1 MHTAQ
6 VLQFPALAVAR
17 TPAFEPR
24 VVLMHADNVFEYDT
38 PEDLEAELQALLIRE
53 GWTPPPQ
60 AVADATSPPDELV
73 SNPHKLPPAPPPVAA
88 RPWPPVQDFLI
99 VALGLAAVFLALR
112 AGL

>member
-1 MHTAQ
+1 MTTAQ

-24 VVLMHADNVFEYDT
+24 LVLMHADNVLEYDT
-38 PEDLEAELQALLIRE
+38 PEDFEAEFQALLIRE

-60 AVADATSPPDELV
+60 GVADASSPPEAV
-73 SNPHKLPPAPPPVAA
+73 APPP
-88 RPWPPVQDFLI
+88 PPTWPPVQDFLI
-99 VALGLAAVFLALR
+99 VALGLAAVFLALA

>member
-24 VVLMHADNVFEYDT
+24 VVLMHADQVFEYDT
-38 PEDLEAELQALLIRE
+38 IGDLEGELQAMLISE
-53 GWTPPPQ
+53 GWTPPPE
-60 AVADATSPPDELV
+60 AVADASSPPEAV
-73 SNPHKLPPAPPPVAA
+73 APPP

>member
-6 VLQFPALAVAR
+6 VLQFPAVAVAR

-24 VVLMHADNVFEYDT
+24 VVLMHADQVFEYDT
-38 PEDLEAELQALLIRE
+38 IGDLEGELQAMLISE

-60 AVADATSPPDELV
+60 GVADASSPPE
-73 SNPHKLPPAPPPVAA
+73 PALPPVAA
-88 RPWPPVQDFLI
+88 SPWPPVQDFLI

>member
-1 MHTAQ
+1 MTTAK

-24 VVLMHADNVFEYDT
+24 LVLMHADQVFEYDT
-38 PEDLEAELQALLIRE
+38 IGDLEAELQALLIRE

-60 AVADATSPPDELV
+60 GVADASSPPEAV
-73 SNPHKLPPAPPPVAA
+73 APPPT
-88 RPWPPVQDFLI
+88 WPPVQDFLI
-99 VALGLAAVFLALR
+99 VALGLAAVLLALA

>member
-24 VVLMHADNVFEYDT
+24 VVLMHADQVFEYDT
-38 PEDLEAELQALLIRE
+38 IGDLEGELQALLIRE
-53 GWTPPPQ
+53 GWTPPPE
-60 AVADATSPPDELV
+60 AVADAASPPEAL
-73 SNPHKLPPAPPPVAA
+73 APPIAA
-88 RPWPPVQDFLI
+88 RTWPPVQDFLI

>member
-24 VVLMHADNVFEYDT
+24 VVLMHADQVFEYDT
-38 PEDLEAELQALLIRE
+38 IGDLEGELQALLIRE
-53 GWTPPPQ
+53 GWTPPPE
-60 AVADATSPPDELV
+60 AVADASSPPE
-73 SNPHKLPPAPPPVAA
+73 PAPAPVAA

-99 VALGLAAVFLALR
+99 VALGLAAVFLALA

>member
-1 MHTAQ
+1 MTTAQ

-24 VVLMHADNVFEYDT
+24 LVLMHADNVLEYDT
-38 PEDLEAELQALLIRE
+38 PEDFEAEFQALLIGK
-53 GWTPPPQ
+53 GWTPPPE
-60 AVADATSPPDELV
+60 AVADATSPPE
-73 SNPHKLPPAPPPVAA
+73 PAPPPVVA

-99 VALGLAAVFLALR
+99 VALGLAAVLLALA

>member
-24 VVLMHADNVFEYDT
+24 LVLMHADNVLEYDT
-38 PEDLEAELQALLIRE
+38 PEDFEAELQALLIRE
-53 GWTPPPQ
+53 GWTPPPE
-60 AVADATSPPDELV
+60 AVADATSPPEPV
-73 SNPHKLPPAPPPVAA
+73 APPIAA
-88 RPWPPVQDFLI
+88 RTWPPVQDFLI
-99 VALGLAAVFLALR
+99 VALGLAAVFLALA